1 MSTAHT
7 PPTMTVIVVDDSA
20 SVRQQFEFTLT
31 QAGMNVETFETAEAA
46 LRRVR
51 CVDHGVD
58 AAVVDLK
65 LPGMD
70 GLSLTKLLRQSDTW
84 SWRPIIVCSTTSDP
98 RTLRAAKRFGVDGWA
113 VKPFEPRRFIKSL
126 QDVFNRKSQD
136 AAHEAMRPAP
146 VRGLVSP

>member
-1 MSTAHT
+1 MNDAQHPSS
-7 PPTMTVIVVDDSA
+7 MTVIVVDDSA
-20 SVRQQFEFTLT
+20 SVRQQFEFTLR
-31 QAGMNVETFETAEAA
+31 QAGMLVESFETAEAA
-46 LRRVR
+46 LDRVR
-51 CVDHGVD
+51 CDGHGVD

-70 GLSLTKLLRQSDTW
+70 GLSLTRLLRQSDTW

-126 QDVFNRKSQD
+126 QDVFSRKSEE
-136 AAHEAMRPAP
+136 AAFLASRPVHADRP
-146 VRGLVSP
+146 SLR